1 MWTDYSVHRVVR
13 TGFTEKVMF
22 EQTLVGYVGESFR
35 CHRQPHVDIIQPLV
49 MHGKAL
55 CKQCRF
61 GQQQANKQP
70 DHLSSHLRLMCP
82 LERTSVTVWPL
93 SQTMLDSSVGKE
105 QVGPLGKQGKQG
117 ILFAGHAIPRSPEL
131 PEDTKQIALRSPEN
145 GVLFSA

>member
-82 LERTSVTVWPL
+82 LERRCWPL

-117 ILFAGHAIPRSPEL
+117 ILFAGHAIPR
-131 PEDTKQIALRSPEN
+131 
-145 GVLFSA
+145 